1 MVPPP
6 GLGESDYNVPFN
18 DAFDKISEAIGK
30 AVDGFNTL
38 VGRVNDN
45 RWLLGPTLPWIGDN
59 LDRVRD
65 VLTEIIALAQRAYE
79 HQLPVLALIHQSFHW
94 VDQVKRPL
102 SELSTATTTPD
113 SHNLWYWTGAASS
126 AYTAKAA
133 EQRAAVDETVAKAEF
148 ISQWL
153 FRIATANVDYAVQ
166 LAKVVTE
173 LAGQLVHAVVAAGT
187 VFDIPWAID
196 TLAEMVGTIVT
207 ESLNTLLGI
216 AQRFVDALGNVRDIA
231 SQTGDHSKLPG
242 GAWPEAVRG

>member
-1 MVPPP
+1 V
-6 GLGESDYNVPFN
+6 
-18 DAFDKISEAIGK
+18 
-30 AVDGFNTL
+30 AVQ
-38 VGRVNDN
+38 
-45 RWLLGPTLPWIGDN
+45 
-59 LDRVRD
+59 
-65 VLTEIIALAQRAYE
+65 IA
-79 HQLPVLALIHQSFHW
+79 
-94 VDQVKRPL
+94 K
-102 SELSTATTTPD
+102 
-113 SHNLWYWTGAASS
+113 
-126 AYTAKAA
+126 
-133 EQRAAVDETVAKAEF
+133 
-148 ISQWL
+148 
-153 FRIATANVDYAVQ
+153 ANVDYAVQ